1 MNQFHSVD
9 EVLDFAIAKEIEA
22 YNFYIELAEW
32 VERAEVAKLFEDF
45 SLEEMR
51 HKTKLEAIKAGKVVI
66 KEEEVGSLDIADK
79 MEACEP
85 KVNLSYTK
93 ALVVAMQREKEAF
106 RLYSDLAAICEGQE
120 VKDIL
125 LKLAQEEAQHKL
137 YLEVE
142 YDLTTF

>member
-1 MNQFHSVD
+1 MNKFHSAD
-9 EVLDFAIAKEIEA
+9 EVLDFAIAKEVEA

-51 HKTKLEAIKAGKVVI
+51 HKTKLEEIKAGKVVI
-66 KEEEVGSLDIADK
+66 QEEKIGSLGIADK
-79 MEACEP
+79 MKAFEP
-85 KVNLSYTK
+85 EVNLSYIG

-106 RLYSDLAAICEGQE
+106 RLYSDLAAICEEQE

>member
-1 MNQFHSVD
+1 MKKFRSVE

-32 VERAEVAKLFEDF
+32 IERAEVAKLFEDF
-45 SLEEMR
+45 SIEEMQ
-51 HKTKLEAIKAGKVVI
+51 HKIKLEAIKAGKVVI
-66 KEEEVGSLDIADK
+66 QEEEVGSLNIADK
-79 MEACEP
+79 MGAYEP
-85 KVNLSYTK
+85 EVNLSYAE

-106 RLYSDLAAICEGQE
+106 RLYTNLATICEEQE
-120 VKDIL
+120 IKDIL
-125 LKLAQEEAQHKL
+125 MKLAQEEAQHKL

>member
-1 MNQFHSVD
+1 MEKFSSVE

-45 SLEEMR
+45 SIEEMQ
-51 HKTKLEAIKAGKVVI
+51 HKIKLEAIKVGKVVI
-66 KEEEVGSLDIADK
+66 QEEEVGSLNIADK
-79 MEACEP
+79 MEAYEP
-85 KVNLSYTK
+85 KVNLSYTE

-106 RLYSDLAAICEGQE
+106 RLYTNLAKICEEQE

-125 LKLAQEEAQHKL
+125 KKLAQEEAQHKL